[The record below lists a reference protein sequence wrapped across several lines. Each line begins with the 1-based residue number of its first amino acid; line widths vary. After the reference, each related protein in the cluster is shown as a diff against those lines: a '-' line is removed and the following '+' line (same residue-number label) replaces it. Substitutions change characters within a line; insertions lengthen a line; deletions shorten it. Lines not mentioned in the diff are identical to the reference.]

1 MEERKPVF
9 VAVSP
14 EGYDVLVGGASREVY
29 DPREFQVVLECVRSC
44 GIEFFGC
51 PVIVV
56 KTLIDEGIAHYHAV
70 LASDVG
76 GVTVDLDV
84 TVRLGDGDPTLIIT
98 ASTPI
103 GEFDRTV
110 VVGRFDGAE

>member
-1 MEERKPVF
+1 MEEKKPLF
-9 VAVSP
+9 VVVSP

-44 GIEFFGC
+44 GIEFFGY

-56 KTLIDEGIAHYHAV
+56 KTLIGEGVAHYHAV
-70 LASDVG
+70 LASEVG

-84 TVRLGDGDPTLIIT
+84 IVRVGDGDPTLIIT
-98 ASTPI
+98 ASTPL
-103 GEFDRTV
+103 GVFGRTA

>member
-1 MEERKPVF
+1 MEEGKPVF
-9 VAVSP
+9 VVVSP
-14 EGYDVLVGGASREVY
+14 EGYDVLVGGASMEVY
-29 DPREFQVVLECVRSC
+29 DPRGFQVVLDCVRSC

-51 PVIVV
+51 PVLVV
-56 KTLIDEGIAHYHAV
+56 KTLIDEGVAHYHAV
-70 LASDVG
+70 LASEVG

-84 TVRLGDGDPTLIIT
+84 IVRVGGGDPTLIIT

-103 GEFDRTV
+103 GEFGRTA

>member
-1 MEERKPVF
+1 MEERKPLF
-9 VAVSP
+9 VVVSP

-51 PVIVV
+51 PVLVV
-56 KTLIDEGIAHYHAV
+56 KTLIGEGVAHYHAV
-70 LASDVG
+70 LASEVG
-76 GVTVDLDV
+76 GVTADLDV
-84 TVRLGDGDPTLIIT
+84 IVRVGDGDPTLIIT
-98 ASTPI
+98 ASTPL
-103 GEFDRTV
+103 GVFGRTA

>member
-1 MEERKPVF
+1 MEEKKPLF
-9 VAVSP
+9 VVVSP

-44 GIEFFGC
+44 GIEFFGY

-56 KTLIDEGIAHYHAV
+56 KTLIGEGVAHYHAV
-70 LASDVG
+70 LASEVG

-84 TVRLGDGDPTLIIT
+84 IIRVGGGDPTLIIT
-98 ASTPI
+98 ASTPL
-103 GEFDRTV
+103 GVFGRTA

>member
-1 MEERKPVF
+1 MEEGKPVF
-9 VAVSP
+9 VVVSP
-14 EGYDVLVGGASREVY
+14 EGYDVLVEGASREVY

-56 KTLIDEGIAHYHAV
+56 KTLIGEGVAHYHAV
-70 LASDVG
+70 LASEVG
-76 GVTVDLDV
+76 GLTADLDV
-84 TVRLGDGDPTLIIT
+84 IVRVGGGDPTLIIT

-103 GEFDRTV
+103 GVFGRTAL
-110 VVGRFDGAE
+110 VGRFDGAE